1 MQFDALKY
9 DYPSS
14 RRVMYARGG
23 MVCTTQP
30 LAAQAEL
37 SILRQGGNAVD
48 AAIAT
53 AACLTV
59 VEPCSNG
66 IGSDAFALVWLK
78 RDEKLYGL
86 NASGVAPLGLDAQTI
101 RCEYETMPRLGWLSV
116 TVPGAPSAWAALSEK
131 YGRLSFEKLL
141 QPAIAYA
148 KNGYPVSP
156 TIAYAWH
163 RALADFEKN
172 LPEPFLTEWKRV
184 FAPRGREPLAGETV
198 NLPEHA
204 ATLEEIAATKAESF
218 YKGAIAKKI
227 DAYSRMTGGIIRME
241 DLAAYHPLWVE
252 PISTNYRGY
261 TVSEIPPNGHGI
273 IALMALN
280 IYEGFSTTERDT
292 AENIHRQIESMKL
305 AFVDGRHY
313 IADPRSMTAK
323 VEQLLSKEYAAR
335 RRALI
340 GSTVLAPQYGDPY
353 CGGTV
358 YLCTADS
365 DGNMV
370 SYIQS
375 NYIGFGSGV
384 VVPGTGVSLQNR
396 GCNFYLDPASDNCI
410 QPGKRPYHTI
420 IPGFLSKDGRA
431 IGPFGVMGGFMQPQ
445 GHFQVVTNTIDFHM
459 NPQEALDAPRWQW
472 VGDKNIEIERSF
484 SPSVTEQLIRMGH
497 NVTVVPD
504 GHAMGS
510 GQIIWRTDDGTLMGG
525 TEPRADGCVALY

>member
-1 MQFDALKY
+1 MLPMEKPIKTLTLQEPRARIANLRGAWADIYAYTRKLRLH
-9 DYPSS
+9 DYPPGQAIYYLATILHLSPPH
-14 RRVMYARGG
+14 RRNM
-23 MVCTTQP
+23 
-30 LAAQAEL
+30 
-37 SILRQGGNAVD
+37 
-48 AAIAT
+48 
-53 AACLTV
+53 
-59 VEPCSNG
+59 
-66 IGSDAFALVWLK
+66 
-78 RDEKLYGL
+78 
-86 NASGVAPLGLDAQTI
+86 
-101 RCEYETMPRLGWLSV
+101 
-116 TVPGAPSAWAALSEK
+116 
-131 YGRLSFEKLL
+131 
-141 QPAIAYA
+141 
-148 KNGYPVSP
+148 
-156 TIAYAWH
+156 
-163 RALADFEKN
+163 
-172 LPEPFLTEWKRV
+172 
-184 FAPRGREPLAGETV
+184 
-198 NLPEHA
+198 
-204 ATLEEIAATKAESF
+204 TK
-218 YKGAIAKKI
+218 
-227 DAYSRMTGGIIRME
+227 
-241 DLAAYHPLWVE
+241 
-252 PISTNYRGY
+252 
-261 TVSEIPPNGHGI
+261 
-273 IALMALN
+273 
-280 IYEGFSTTERDT
+280 
-292 AENIHRQIESMKL
+292 
-305 AFVDGRHY
+305 
-313 IADPRSMTAK
+313 
-323 VEQLLSKEYAAR
+323 R

-375 NYIGFGSGV
+375 NYMGFGSGV